1 MLGSRL
7 TLIFVD
13 YWNLYWKLLQI
24 VLPERSYKIIFVWQ
38 KISMILE
45 TKKWILVTTM
55 LLGLLKIC
63 IRIFSFLLQ
72 SVTFLTRKNNLLLD
86 VYFFQKK
93 QSSFSS
99 VKDNILKT
107 IGFES
112 MKRSRTPLVFVP
124 PLSSVSRVG
133 AIYTCHIWRSI
144 VLNYCECTS
153 LVQRFTHTRIY

>member
-24 VLPERSYKIIFVWQ
+24 VLPERSYKIFLIRQ

-45 TKKWILVTTM
+45 TNIILVTTM
-55 LLGLLKIC
+55 LLGLLKTF
-63 IRIFSFLLQ
+63 IRIFSFFIQ
-72 SVTFLTRKNNLLLD
+72 SVTFLTRKNKPTTRCT
-86 VYFFQKK
+86 FFPKK

-107 IGFES
+107 IGFQS
-112 MKRSRTPLVFVP
+112 MKEVERRSFLFLPSQASQEFV
-124 PLSSVSRVG
+124 L
-133 AIYTCHIWRSI
+133 
-144 VLNYCECTS
+144 
-153 LVQRFTHTRIY
+153 FTHVTFGVR